1 MVTTFVSRNVALGG
15 HTEPFRL
22 APALV
27 EVVGTRIAAVHTP
40 SEREGLLAMSE
51 RARRSGPVIDL
62 GEHLL
67 TPAFVNAHTHLALVA
82 LRGLDPR
89 TRFSVRG
96 GDNLVEEFMFR
107 VESSLAPGDV
117 RAFAR
122 MGAYESLL
130 SGVGFVWDHY
140 YFGAEVAEA
149 LADVGLAGVVAPTL
163 QDLAGPGA
171 AGWEGAL
178 ETTCALD
185 DDAWAERG
193 VFAALGPHATDTV
206 SQGLWERALEL
217 AVARGLPIHAHLAQ
231 SIEEHER
238 THLRTRLTPLRFLRS
253 IGVLERA
260 PSVVLAHA
268 IYVSRAELGL
278 LDPRRHA
285 LVVCPASAQVFGF
298 PSDVSRWTED
308 RARWAVATDCAASN
322 DSMGPQKELRMV
334 AGQRTLAATYSP
346 GYQRFLE
353 DGRVDDARAAWKVRA
368 ERFEGG
374 AADATPER
382 LLSRLWSIPGSFHPK
397 VRVGVI
403 EPGALAC
410 LAGWNLEHPSLW
422 PSHTPLA
429 GLAMGEPLPA
439 LELMV
444 VAGRTVARGRV
455 SETLVTSPGYARARA
470 EASTRLRALL
480 ERAGLSEA
488 RSTSPT

>member
-15 HTEPFRL
+15 HAEPFRL
-22 APALV
+22 GPALV

-40 SEREGLLAMSE
+40 REGEGLLALQA
-51 RARRSGPVIDL
+51 RARREGAVVDL

-89 TRFSVRG
+89 TRFAVRG
-96 GDNLVEEFMFR
+96 GDNLVEQFMFR

-140 YFGAEVAEA
+140 YFADEVAEA
-149 LADVGLAGVVAPTL
+149 LDEVGLAGAVAPTL

-171 AGWEGAL
+171 AGSTRAL
-178 ETTCALD
+178 EITRALD

-217 AVARGLPIHAHLAQ
+217 AVSRGLPIHAHLAQ

-260 PSVVLAHA
+260 PSAVLAHA

-278 LDPRRHA
+278 LDARRHG

-298 PSDVSRWTED
+298 PSDVARWTED
-308 RARWAVATDCAASN
+308 RVRWAVATDCAASN

-346 GYQRFLE
+346 GYHRFLE
-353 DGRVDDARAAWKVRA
+353 DGRVDDAREAWRARA
-368 ERFEGG
+368 ERFEAG
-374 AADATPER
+374 ADDATPER
-382 LLSRLWSIPGSFHPK
+382 LLSRLWSIPGAFHPK

-410 LAGWNLEHPSLW
+410 LAGWDLDHPNLW
-422 PSHTPLA
+422 PSHAPLA

-439 LELMV
+439 LSLLV
-444 VAGRTVARGRV
+444 VAGRTVAHGRV
-455 SETLVTSPGYARARA
+455 SETLVSSPGYARARA

-480 ERAGLSEA
+480 ERAGLAAERAAPS
-488 RSTSPT
+488 R